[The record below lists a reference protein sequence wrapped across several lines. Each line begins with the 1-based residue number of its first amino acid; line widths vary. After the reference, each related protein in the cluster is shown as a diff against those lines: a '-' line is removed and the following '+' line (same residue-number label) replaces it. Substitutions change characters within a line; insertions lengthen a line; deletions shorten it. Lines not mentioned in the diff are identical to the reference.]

1 MDQAV
6 WHSDNFLDR
15 IFGKVDFEK
24 NISRQG
30 LKNYLVGRDKQMS
43 VFEYTKFCFL
53 SEADSGSRIDLEETS
68 EELQKNGK

>member
-1 MDQAV
+1 
-6 WHSDNFLDR
+6 
-15 IFGKVDFEK
+15 
-24 NISRQG
+24 
-30 LKNYLVGRDKQMS
+30 MS